1 MWLQLK
7 HAVLKELYTIITVR
21 KSLRKNPRSP
31 NMCIER
37 AAAVRTHPW
46 NFRFFDFL
54 HGRGVNRIVVDQFEK
69 QNMIILTIFV
79 KFSIIWAYVLHQS
92 QRLMARFLL
101 RLSINSGHN
110 FDLLD
115 EDALV
120 SFEVCIN
127 STGTFHFYSDPLLW
141 MSIIGRQLVRICFQR
156 EQQKNEGG
164 RKCFLKVFWPKCEV
178 VEICS
183 STARV

>member
-1 MWLQLK
+1 M
-7 HAVLKELYTIITVR
+7 
-21 KSLRKNPRSP
+21 
-31 NMCIER
+31 
-37 AAAVRTHPW
+37 
-46 NFRFFDFL
+46 
-54 HGRGVNRIVVDQFEK
+54 NRIVVDQFEK

-79 KFSIIWAYVLHQS
+79 KFSIIRAYVLPQS

-127 STGTFHFYSDPLLW
+127 STGTFYFYSDPLLW

-164 RKCFLKVFWPKCEV
+164 RKCFLKVF
-178 VEICS
+178 
-183 STARV
+183 